1 MVFFTGVLQ
10 ERPPPKQ
17 ELAGATI
24 GPSPKGALG
33 FSTSP
38 RFRWEAEAPPSQS
51 DHSDLARREPP
62 PPIDLQPGHR
72 LRPNRYLQRN
82 PVLRLLTIPLTT
94 LATATVTAL
103 VELGNWVRLLTGT
116 AGEMKDRVFIGR
128 SPLSLPQLFDQAD
141 RVGWGSV
148 PLVSLVSF
156 FLGLTMALLTGY
168 ELEKFGTER
177 LVPGLVAV
185 SFSRELGP
193 LLTGIMVAARI
204 GAAFTAELGTMTVA
218 EEIEA
223 IEAMGIGPLRFL
235 IAPRLLSVGLLMP
248 CLAVISN
255 LSALAGGFLVSKN
268 TLHISFPYYAQMVQ
282 ENLLVRDII
291 SGSIKSICFGIIIGV
306 ISCYKGLAVEGGAAG
321 VGTSTTSSVVV
332 AITAVIGF
340 DSLFNICMTTLF
352 ER

>member
-1 MVFFTGVLQ
+1 
-10 ERPPPKQ
+10 
-17 ELAGATI
+17 LA
-24 GPSPKGALG
+24 
-33 FSTSP
+33 
-38 RFRWEAEAPPSQS
+38 
-51 DHSDLARREPP
+51 
-62 PPIDLQPGHR
+62 
-72 LRPNRYLQRN
+72 
-82 PVLRLLTIPLTT
+82 
-94 LATATVTAL
+94 AL
-103 VELGNWVRLLTGT
+103 VELGNWVRLLVAT
-116 AGEMKDRVFIGR
+116 AREMKDRVLLGRAPIG
-128 SPLSLPQLFDQAD
+128 LSQLFEQAD

-193 LLTGIMVAARI
+193 LLTGIMVAARV

-223 IEAMGIGPLRFL
+223 IEAMGLGPLRFL
-235 IAPRLLSVGLLMP
+235 VAPRLLSVALLMP
-248 CLAVISN
+248 CLSVVSN
-255 LSALAGGFLVSKN
+255 LSALAGGFLVSRN
-268 TLHISFPYYAQMVQ
+268 TLHISFQYFAQTVQ
-282 ENLLVRDII
+282 ENLLVRDIV
-291 SGSIKSICFGIIIGV
+291 SGTIKSICFGVIIGV

-332 AITAVIGF
+332 AITTVIGF
-340 DSLFNICMTTLF
+340 DSLFNICMTTIF